1 MRKGRGLQMAEHLLA
16 EQYRE
21 GLRSFGEVMPDVVQ
35 AYNEFTNKCFQPGE
49 LTTRTKHLM
58 ALGISLF
65 TGNEHCIVY
74 HLEGALLEGAT
85 EKEIAETV
93 AVAGAYGG
101 GSTISHG
108 VILINEVLEERKQS
122 VQ

>member
-1 MRKGRGLQMAEHLLA
+1 MEEHFLA

-21 GLRSFGEVMPDVVQ
+21 GLRSFGRMMPDVLN
-35 AYNEFTNKCFQPGE
+35 AYTQFTSECFTPGE
-49 LTTRTKHLM
+49 LSSKQKHLL

-65 TGNEHCIVY
+65 SGNEHCIVY
-74 HLEGALLEGAT
+74 HLEAALSEGVS

-93 AVAGAYGG
+93 AVAGAFGG
-101 GSTISHG
+101 GSTLSHG
-108 VILINEVLEERKQS
+108 VILINEVMEEKKQA

>member
-1 MRKGRGLQMAEHLLA
+1 MSEHYLA

-21 GLRSFGEVMPDVVQ
+21 GLRAFGEIMPDVIH
-35 AYNEFTNKCFQPGE
+35 AYYQFTNECFGPGE
-49 LTTRTKHLM
+49 LSSKQKHLQ
-58 ALGISLF
+58 ALGIALF
-65 TGNEHCIVY
+65 AGNEHCIVY
-74 HLEGALLEGAT
+74 HLEGALNEGVT

-101 GSTISHG
+101 GTTFSHG
-108 VILINEVLEERKQS
+108 VILINDVLAEKKQQ